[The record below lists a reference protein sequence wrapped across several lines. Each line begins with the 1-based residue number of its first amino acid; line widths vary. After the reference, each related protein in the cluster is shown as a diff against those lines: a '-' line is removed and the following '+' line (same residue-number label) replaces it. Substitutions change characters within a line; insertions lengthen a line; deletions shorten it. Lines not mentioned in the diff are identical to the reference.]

1 MYCTSV
7 VRFGAAG
14 IFALSRPLRSDEDRY
29 KQFSDILSK
38 ARTPTP
44 APGATPE
51 FFNGRFQPGSGFM
64 DPHGIAQM
72 QNTLRQNLTPE
83 MRDSMASMLQSALQ
97 GGDGMPGGSMG
108 MMAFGMGENEK
119 GKKVARAAKLSY
131 DLKTGKVNKDFV
143 EEQLEPDDV
152 SLPKETVE
160 NYDTTGATE
169 VEFVEDQ
176 KQVKGA
182 CAAAEP
188 ITEAEIEVET
198 VEAKRP

>member
-1 MYCTSV
+1 MRRCV
-7 VRFGAAG
+7 LQCIAAG
-14 IFALSRPLRSDEDRY
+14 PFSLSRPLLSDEERY

-38 ARTPTP
+38 ARAPSP
-44 APGATPE
+44 AQGGTQE

-72 QNTLRQNLTPE
+72 QHTLRANLTPE
-83 MRDSMASMLQSALQ
+83 MRDSMSSMLQSALQ

-108 MMAFGMGENEK
+108 VMAFGMGENEK

-131 DLKTGKVNKDFV
+131 DLKTGKVSKDFA

-160 NYDTTGATE
+160 NYNTDSATE
-169 VEFVEDQ
+169 VEFVENQ
-176 KQVKGA
+176 RQVKASGA
-182 CAAAEP
+182 TTETIP
-188 ITEAEIEVET
+188 EAEIEVET
-198 VEAKRP
+198 SDAKRS

>member
-1 MYCTSV
+1 MRCSA
-7 VRFGAAG
+7 VRRLAAAP
-14 IFALSRPLRSDEDRY
+14 FALSRPLLSDEDRY

-38 ARTPTP
+38 ARAPRP

-51 FFNGRFQPGSGFM
+51 FFDGRFQAGNGFM
-64 DPHGIAQM
+64 DPNSIAQM
-72 QNTLRQNLTPE
+72 QNTLRANMTPE

-97 GGDGMPGGSMG
+97 GGDGMPDGSVG
-108 MMAFGMGENEK
+108 MMAFGVGENEK

-160 NYDTTGATE
+160 NYDTEGATE

-176 KQVKGA
+176 KQGKGTSSS
-182 CAAAEP
+182 AEP
-188 ITEAEIEVET
+188 IAEAEIEVET
-198 VEAKRP
+198 METKRP